1 MSKTVNSMAIVMSL
15 LALPGLLCFSPG
27 SLAWE
32 GHKRAP
38 WVGTMFNGTKCDGGQ
53 VPFGPYDYL
62 QRNMLKAQLE
72 VVEESHFNEEV
83 ESLKKGMSA
92 SAMGD
97 IHYTLQTWP
106 NHHRALNSAFRYRL
120 QHKELWASG
129 DNTAQNYPAECY
141 LQRAI
146 KFSPNDPI
154 PYMLHGMLM
163 HQMKQYA
170 AALKSYREAIR
181 LRPDDLVTQYNMG
194 LTLVELKQYQE
205 AQQVADKVYAA
216 EFPLPGLQRKLAEA
230 KKQKAK
236 AQVAQAKAPDT
247 AADAGADKSAE
258 KSPQAPTTDKDNAQP
273 PETPLPP
280 ADKAVAADLP
290 GQEPS
295 KPPSGEESPGS
306 VANAASE
313 NGVTAEHSTAGD
325 TTASKPAPK
334 LTEEQLAILRQAL
347 KDQAAKKSK
356 AADSATP

>member
-1 MSKTVNSMAIVMSL
+1 MSIFSL
-15 LALPGLLCFSPG
+15 LLTLPGLG
-27 SLAWE
+27 SYSSGVLAWE

-38 WVGTMFNGTKCDGGQ
+38 WVGTMLSGAKCDGGQ

-62 QRNMLKAQLE
+62 QRNSLSAQLE
-72 VVEESHFNEEV
+72 VVEESHFNEDV
-83 ESLKKGMSA
+83 ESLTKGMSA

-120 QHKELWASG
+120 QHREQWALG

-146 KFSPNDPI
+146 NFSPNDPI

-163 HQMKQYA
+163 HQMKQFD
-170 AALKSYREAIR
+170 AALKSYRKAVQ

-194 LTLVELKQYQE
+194 LTLVELKKFGE
-205 AQQVADKVYAA
+205 AQQIADKVYAA

-236 AQVAQAKAPDT
+236 PRGMPAKAPIAGT
-247 AADAGADKSAE
+247 AEGTAKAGKTELPASTDKSAE
-258 KSPQAPTTDKDNAQP
+258 EKARETPPVTPKKAAADDGAAEKPQAPGD
-273 PETPLPP
+273 
-280 ADKAVAADLP
+280 
-290 GQEPS
+290 
-295 KPPSGEESPGS
+295 
-306 VANAASE
+306 
-313 NGVTAEHSTAGD
+313 TASTA
-325 TTASKPAPK
+325 APK

-347 KDQAAKKSK
+347 KDQADKKKS
-356 AADSATP
+356 AAEAAP